1 MTVGSA
7 AALRLPSV
15 KPRLWGLA
23 ALALL
28 LALAALLS
36 LFVGSRPIPIVVT
49 LDAIRAYDPS
59 NSQHLLVHHLRV
71 PRTLL
76 AIVVGAALGVSGA
89 LMQGLTRNP
98 LADPGLFGVNA
109 GATAAI
115 VAAIAFLGVNS
126 VPAYT
131 GFGLAGAALAA
142 LAVYRLGG
150 VGGGLNPVRVVLA
163 GAAIT
168 VVLLAITHLITL
180 NTDVQVFDRFRHWA
194 VGSLQGRG
202 QAVLI
207 PISLLVSVGLLLAL
221 LLARALDT
229 VALGEDLGRSLG
241 VNPVLIRS
249 LAALSIVIL
258 AGAATSAAGPISFI
272 GLTAPH
278 LARFI
283 VGPEHRW
290 LLPYALLI
298 AAVLVMV
305 ADILGRVIGYPGEI
319 GVGIMVALLGA
330 PFFVFLVRRWR
341 LVQL

>member
-1 MTVGSA
+1 MSVGASTVTLERSP
-7 AALRLPSV
+7 R
-15 KPRLWGLA
+15 RLWGLV
-23 ALALL
+23 ALVLL
-28 LALAALLS
+28 TALAALAS
-36 LFVGSRPIPIVVT
+36 LFIGSRPIPVAVT
-49 LDAIRAYDPS
+49 LDALLAYDPS
-59 NSQHLLVHHLRV
+59 NSAHLLVHHLRV

-76 AIVVGAALGVSGA
+76 ALVVGAALGVAGA

-109 GATAAI
+109 GATTAI
-115 VAAIAFLGVNS
+115 VAAIAFFGVDS
-126 VPAYT
+126 VSAYT
-131 GFGLAGAALAA
+131 SFGLIGAALAA

-180 NTDVQVFDRFRHWA
+180 NSDVQVFDRFRHWA

-202 QAVLI
+202 QSVLL
-207 PISLLVSVGLLLAL
+207 PITLLVVLGLAL
-221 LLARALDT
+221 SLTLARALDT

-241 VNPVLIRS
+241 VHPVLVRS
-249 LAALSIVIL
+249 LAALAIVVL
-258 AGAATSAAGPISFI
+258 AGAATAAAGPISFI

-290 LLPYALLI
+290 LLPYALVI
-298 AAVLVMV
+298 AALLVVM
-305 ADILGRVIGYPGEI
+305 ADVLGRVIGYPGEI
-319 GVGIMVALLGA
+319 GVGIMVALLGG
-330 PFFVFLVRRWR
+330 PFFVVLVRRWR

>member
-1 MTVGSA
+1 
-7 AALRLPSV
+7 V
-15 KPRLWGLA
+15 KPVSSKRFWGL
-23 ALALL
+23 LALL
-28 LALAALLS
+28 LITALAALSS
-36 LFVGSRPIPIVVT
+36 LFIGSRAIPFAVT
-49 LDAIRAYDPS
+49 LDALSAYDPS
-59 NSQHLLVHHLRV
+59 NSAHLLVHHLRV

-76 AIVVGAALGVSGA
+76 ALVVGAALGVAGA

-109 GATAAI
+109 GATTAI
-115 VAAIAFLGVNS
+115 VAAIAFLGVDS

-131 GFGLAGAALAA
+131 GFGLVGAGLAA

-180 NTDVQVFDRFRHWA
+180 NSDVQVFDRFRHWA

-202 QAVLI
+202 RSVLL
-207 PISLLVSVGLLLAL
+207 PITLLVAFGLLLAL
-221 LLARALDT
+221 TLARALDT

-241 VNPVLIRS
+241 VHPVLVRS
-249 LAALSIVIL
+249 LAALAIVVL
-258 AGAATSAAGPISFI
+258 AGAATAAAGPISFI

-290 LLPYALLI
+290 LLPYALVI
-298 AAVLVMV
+298 AALLVV
-305 ADILGRVIGYPGEI
+305 AADIMGRVIGYPGEI
-319 GVGIMVALLGA
+319 GVGIMVALLGG
-330 PFFVFLVRRWR
+330 PFFVVLVRRWR